1 MSDPTP
7 RSETHAWE
15 HLPPEQVLAALV
27 YELYTPVSLLNS
39 DLQRLTEDEDELTEE
54 EAEQLFEEMHSA
66 VRQLSKTVY
75 QLKRYTQ
82 QKTGIE
88 TKVQTGKLD
97 GSKVRTGPLE
107 APKE

>member
-1 MSDPTP
+1 MSDPSS
-7 RSETHAWE
+7 RHDSHDWE
-15 HLPPEQVLAALV
+15 QLPPEQVLAALV

-54 EAEQLFEEMHSA
+54 EAETIFEQMHSA

-82 QKTGIE
+82 QH
-88 TKVQTGKLD
+88 TK
-97 GSKVRTGPLE
+97 E
-107 APKE
+107 AAGGEASIAESAS

>member
-1 MSDPTP
+1 MSDISSRPD
-7 RSETHAWE
+7 THAWE
-15 HLPPEQVLAALV
+15 HLPPDQVLVALV

-54 EAEQLFEEMHSA
+54 EAERIFEQMHSA

-82 QKTGIE
+82 ERARTP
-88 TKVQTGKLD
+88 D
-97 GSKVRTGPLE
+97 GE
-107 APKE
+107 AAQAMGDEQ